1 MKNKIIYIK
10 YSELTLKKKNRMDFI
25 RILFNNVKWAL
36 QNFNLKIQYFY
47 DYMSIVDFDEQNI
60 DEILAILKEI
70 PGINSFYVAYLI
82 DKNLDN
88 LVEFSLSIIQNEI
101 NKNNNLKSF
110 RITSRRQDKNFTSS
124 LEIIN
129 LVAGKILS
137 KTSLIVDLHKADLN
151 LQIEVK
157 KDNIVVFVNGNNGS
171 NGLPVG
177 SSGRALVLLS
187 GGIDSPVAAKLLM
200 LRGLKVDFIT
210 FITPPHTSEKA
221 LDKVRDLAKLITLNS
236 KLCKS
241 KLFICNF
248 SDIQHELTH
257 IKKESYRITLMRRQ
271 FFKIAKTIAIKNNTT
286 VLATGESLG
295 QVASQTIES
304 MTTISQ
310 VLDNFLILR
319 PLVSYDKE
327 QIISLAKKFNTYET
341 SILPYDDSCSLFAPK
356 NPITKPNIETALE
369 LEKDCFLL
377 DSIVENVIKNKVT
390 KEDI

>member
-25 RILFNNVKWAL
+25 RILFNNMKWAL

-47 DYMSIVDFDEQNI
+47 DYMSIVDFNEQNI

-129 LVAGKILS
+129 LVAGAILS
-137 KTSLIVDLHKADLN
+137 KTSLNVDLYKADLN

-171 NGLPVG
+171 NGLPIG

-187 GGIDSPVAAKLLM
+187 GGIDSPVAARLLM

-221 LDKVRDLAKLITLNS
+221 LDKVRDLAKLITLNN

-271 FFKIAKTIAIKNNTT
+271 FFKIAKTIAMQNNTM

-356 NPITKPNIETALE
+356 NPVTKPNIETALE
-369 LEKDCFLL
+369 LENDCFLL